1 MSNTEKVEK
10 SPVKSQ
16 KMLICMAAIK
26 RYAFDTLCKQISPC
40 ANKCGKYPKGIIDAT
55 LFAIGLYFEQ
65 LLCEVAVHT
74 ISPAFLPNFLKGK
87 QIVYLI
93 LFVFLYLCT
102 IKQFFLCKYLRCDA
116 VMM

>member
-1 MSNTEKVEK
+1 MSNTEKVQAVSNKEK
-10 SPVKSQ
+10 NVNLHGSHKTIRV
-16 KMLICMAAIK
+16 
-26 RYAFDTLCKQISPC
+26 PC

-65 LLCEVAVHT
+65 LQCEVAMHT
-74 ISPAFLPNFLKGK
+74 INPAFLPNFLKGK

-102 IKQFFLCKYLRCDA
+102 IKQFFLCKYLR
-116 VMM
+116 